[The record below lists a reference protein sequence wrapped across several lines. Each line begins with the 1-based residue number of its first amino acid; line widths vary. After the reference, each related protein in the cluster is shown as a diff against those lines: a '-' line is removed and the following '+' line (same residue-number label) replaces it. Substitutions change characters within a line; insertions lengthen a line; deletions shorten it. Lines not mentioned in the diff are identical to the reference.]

1 MASDSLV
8 FYQSW
13 LEQARNLSDPK
24 DAVFQLIEYGIEGKD
39 FHPDDQ
45 LTAMFLNMAKPNIDA
60 NEKKKRGGA
69 PKGNRNAIGNKG
81 GGAPKGNQ
89 NASKKSNSKNKH
101 NLSDVNVNV
110 NVNGTEDIYG
120 GDTSPLGAGDGL
132 AGEDLDRKLAEINA
146 EVEDDE

>member
-13 LEQARNLSDPK
+13 LEQARNLPDPK
-24 DAVFQLIEYGIEGKD
+24 DAVFQLIEYGIEGRD

-69 PKGNRNAIGNKG
+69 PKGNQNAKG
-81 GGAPKGNQ
+81 HGAPKGNK
-89 NASKKSNSKNKH
+89 NAKRKQTTKTN

-110 NVNGTEDIYG
+110 NDNGNVDIYS
-120 GDTSPLGAGDGL
+120 GDTPPLGAGDGPADWDALL
-132 AGEDLDRKLAEINA
+132 AQINA
-146 EVEDDE
+146 EGGDDDDG

>member
-13 LEQARNLSDPK
+13 LEQARNLPDPK
-24 DAVFQLIEYGIEGKD
+24 DAVFQLIEYGIEGRD

-69 PKGNRNAIGNKG
+69 PKGNKNAKG
-81 GGAPKGNQ
+81 HGAPKGNQ
-89 NASKKSNSKNKH
+89 NAKRKQTNKTN

-110 NVNGTEDIYG
+110 NDNGNVDIYG
-120 GDTSPLGAGDGL
+120 GDTSPLGAGDGPAESWDEAL
-132 AGEDLDRKLAEINA
+132 ARINA
-146 EVEDDE
+146 EDDDE